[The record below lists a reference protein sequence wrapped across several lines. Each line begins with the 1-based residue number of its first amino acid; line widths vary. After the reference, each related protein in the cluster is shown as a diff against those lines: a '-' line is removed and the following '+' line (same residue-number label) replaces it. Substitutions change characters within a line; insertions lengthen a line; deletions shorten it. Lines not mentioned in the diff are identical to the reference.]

1 MNLGTRNTI
10 RSKLSACAALRLLA
24 DGGYGDNRWLETAKV
39 LETEAHALW
48 REAGLEDCPTWELLI
63 LLDEPLSIL
72 RERQRALNVLV
83 SDVMGH
89 ARPEKYPVEY
99 VERELYGTSLIA
111 TTERWAEIKALAAEV
126 RELEAELEA

>member
-1 MNLGTRNTI
+1 MNLGTRNHI
-10 RSKLSACAALRLLA
+10 RNKLAACAALRLLA
-24 DGGYGDNRWLETAKV
+24 DGYEDSRWLETAKV
-39 LETEAHALW
+39 LETEAHSLW
-48 REAGLEDCPTWELLI
+48 REAGMNDCPTWELRL

-72 RERQRALNVLV
+72 RERQHALNVIV

-99 VERELYGTSLIA
+99 VERELYGTSLIG